1 MVHLY
6 SAGHNLLKTLE
17 IMVLSLNTTE
27 VPPGSSMA
35 STERIFLPYTGAP
48 LATELGLVLNGTLA
62 STLVPT
68 SIQVIDSIKLLP
80 VGQQNHF
87 KVLDEGPKPE
97 TC

>member
-1 MVHLY
+1 M
-6 SAGHNLLKTLE
+6 
-17 IMVLSLNTTE
+17 MLSLNTSKYH
-27 VPPGSSMA
+27 P
-35 STERIFLPYTGAP
+35 STSRIFNWQVLRGFFLPYTGAP

-80 VGQQNHF
+80 VGQQNNF